1 MRSLWFV
8 VVALTVIA
16 CAPAT
21 PSTLPT
27 ATPAPLREIRLPM
40 GYIPSVQYANFYLAD
55 ARGYFAQEGLRVTF
69 DYSFE
74 TNGVQLVGAGELPFA
89 VVSAEQVLLARAQGL
104 PVVYV
109 MAWFQEFP
117 VAVVSPV
124 EAEIMTPQD
133 LRGKRIGVPTL
144 DGANFVGLQALLAA
158 TGIRTD
164 EVTISAIGFNQ
175 VEALSAG
182 QVEAVVVY
190 SNNEPIRLAAQGQAL
205 NVIEVSDHVHLSAN
219 GIITNED
226 TVANEPDL
234 IRAFVRALTHGT
246 QDVLADPDA
255 AFVVAKQ
262 VVPSL
267 ADDAL
272 ERQVL
277 AATLAKWQSP
287 TLGLSDPAAWE
298 EMQTTLLTAGLLRQ
312 PLDLDAAYTNAFLP

>member
-1 MRSLWFV
+1 MFRILLV
-8 VVALTVIA
+8 LTLAA

-21 PSTLPT
+21 PSAPPS
-27 ATPAPLREIRLPM
+27 ATPETLREIRLPM
-40 GYIPSVQYANFYLAD
+40 GYIPSVQYANFYVAD
-55 ARGYFAQEGLRVTF
+55 ARGYFEQEGLRVTF
-69 DYSFE
+69 DYAFE

-124 EAEIMTPQD
+124 EAGIMAPED

-144 DGANFVGLQALLAA
+144 DGANFVGLQALLTAA
-158 TGIRTD
+158 GVRTD

-182 QVEAVVVY
+182 QVDAVVVY
-190 SNNEPIRLAAQGQAL
+190 SNNEPIRLVALGQRL
-205 NVIEVSDHVHLSAN
+205 NVIEVSDHVQLSAN

-226 TVANEPDL
+226 MIANDPDL
-234 IRAFVRALTHGT
+234 IRAFVRALTRGT
-246 QDVLADPDA
+246 QDVLTDPDA
-255 AFVVAKQ
+255 AYTIARQ
-262 VVPSL
+262 TVPSL
-267 ADDAL
+267 TDDTL

-277 AATLAKWQSP
+277 AATVSKWQAP
-287 TLGLSDPAAWE
+287 TLGWSDPSGWE
-298 EMQTTLLTAGLLRQ
+298 AMQATLLHAGLLRA
-312 PLDLDAAYTNAFLP
+312 PLELDQAFSNDFLP